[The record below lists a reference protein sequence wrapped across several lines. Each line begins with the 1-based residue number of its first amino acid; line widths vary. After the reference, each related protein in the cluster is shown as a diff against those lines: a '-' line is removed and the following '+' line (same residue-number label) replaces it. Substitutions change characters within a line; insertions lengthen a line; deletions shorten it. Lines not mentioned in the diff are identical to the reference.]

1 MGQTRASR
9 AVAGTATSFLQYGLL
24 MALQFALAPVVL
36 RLAGQEVLGAY
47 SFILQVM
54 GWAALTD
61 LGFGVAISRSLAQA
75 HGMEDERKR
84 FRDVFVTGRTFLSAS
99 NLVFGLVLLGVGWN
113 VDNIMSM
120 SPTAE
125 DQARTAVFLLAAWV
139 AIRIPVSLYGEAL
152 IATQNLAAANII
164 VALGNALRLL
174 LSLLF
179 VFLGWELIGLMAGF
193 VLAEAAIACTQR
205 FWYRRLYPEDKFGWG
220 VPDRGL
226 FREMFNFGLTYMVMV
241 VAGRLSASTDS
252 IIVGYL
258 YGAAAVSV
266 YYTSQMPGTVLYQLI
281 WKPTDNSAPALNEL
295 HARRAFPQIT
305 VTYLRLLR
313 YTLLLILPLSVGIAA
328 FNRSAIML
336 WVGEAQYAGGLFT
349 AALAVFSFTQVVI
362 HLNAIV
368 LVAYGRV
375 RAMSLFSL
383 CAGIVKVVLALQ
395 LGKNV
400 GLAGVMIANA
410 SVDIAAIVFYDYS
423 VRKLLGL
430 SFSKVWRDAVSPVAR
445 AIVPPAFALIVFFA
459 LMPSVAWYSLLFWVS
474 VYTLMT
480 AVGAW
485 SLGLLPDE
493 RDQVTVYVKNGLNL
507 AVGKSGGM

>member
-1 MGQTRASR
+1 
-9 AVAGTATSFLQYGLL
+9 

-226 FREMFNFGLTYMVMV
+226 FREMFGFGLTYMVMV

-258 YGAAAVSV
+258 YGAV
-266 YYTSQMPGTVLYQLI
+266 P
-281 WKPTDNSAPALNEL
+281 
-295 HARRAFPQIT
+295 
-305 VTYLRLLR
+305 LLCC
-313 YTLLLILPLSVGIAA
+313 G
-328 FNRSAIML
+328 
-336 WVGEAQYAGGLFT
+336 
-349 AALAVFSFTQVVI
+349 
-362 HLNAIV
+362 
-368 LVAYGRV
+368 
-375 RAMSLFSL
+375 
-383 CAGIVKVVLALQ
+383 
-395 LGKNV
+395 
-400 GLAGVMIANA
+400 
-410 SVDIAAIVFYDYS
+410 
-423 VRKLLGL
+423 
-430 SFSKVWRDAVSPVAR
+430 
-445 AIVPPAFALIVFFA
+445 
-459 LMPSVAWYSLLFWVS
+459 
-474 VYTLMT
+474 
-480 AVGAW
+480 
-485 SLGLLPDE
+485 
-493 RDQVTVYVKNGLNL
+493 
-507 AVGKSGGM
+507 